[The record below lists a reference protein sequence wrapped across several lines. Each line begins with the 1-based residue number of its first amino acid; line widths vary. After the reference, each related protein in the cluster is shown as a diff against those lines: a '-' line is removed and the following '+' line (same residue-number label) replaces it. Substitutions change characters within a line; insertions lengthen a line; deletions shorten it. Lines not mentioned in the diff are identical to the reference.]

1 MDTTR
6 EKRTIK
12 QRFFGDYSWGLKLS
26 WSLAT
31 IMTIVVL
38 TVSEVGPSQAIMNG
52 DLNFA
57 FLLYALGYLSDIRYR
72 LFEDVRND

>member
-1 MDTTR
+1 METTR

-12 QRFFGDYSWGLKLS
+12 QWLLGDYSWGLKLS

-38 TVSEVGPSQAIMNG
+38 SVSEVGISQTLMNG

-57 FLLYALGYLSDIRYR
+57 LLLYALGYLSDIRYR

>member
-1 MDTTR
+1 METTR

-12 QRFFGDYSWGLKLS
+12 QWLFGDYSWGLKLS
-26 WSLAT
+26 WSIAT

-38 TVSEVGPSQAIMNG
+38 SVSEVGISQTLMNG

-57 FLLYALGYLSDIRYR
+57 LLLYALGYLSDIRYR